1 MNEIFENLYEMTA
14 FSNIIAEPQFLIM
27 YAIAF
32 VLLYLGIKKQYEP
45 LLLVPIAFGVLL
57 ANFPGGD
64 MGVIQA
70 DENGMVM
77 INGVMKNIWE
87 MPLHDIAHELG
98 LMNFIYYML
107 IKTGF
112 LPPIIFMGV
121 GALTDFGPMLR
132 NLRLSI
138 FGAAAQLGIFTVLL
152 VSILMG
158 FTPKEAAS
166 LGIIGGADG
175 PTAIFTTIKLAPH
188 LLGPIAIA
196 AYSYMAL
203 VPVIIPLVVK
213 LLCSKKELSINMK
226 EQEKKYPSKTEIKN
240 LRVLK
245 IIFPIVV
252 TTVVA
257 LFVPSAVPLI
267 GMLMFGNLVKEI
279 GSNTFRLFDAASNS
293 IMNAATIFLGLS
305 VGATMT
311 TEAFLNWTTIGI
323 VIGGFLAF
331 ALSITGGILFVKL
344 VNLFSKKKINPL
356 IGATGLSAVPM
367 ASRAAN
373 EDLFIMSISMQNH
386 GGYTEKYDN
395 FDEKVRLLGLNY
407 PDVNQYLSLVHE
419 SDSALEYLIS
429 YFQNVDDPVE
439 IVFFGDHQPSLS
451 SSFYPNLNG
460 KGLSG
465 LTEDELEDLYTI
477 PFFIWTNYES
487 TEVELPV
494 TSINYLSTLAL
505 ERAGIELPA
514 YNQFLADMMETIPAI
529 NSRGY
534 YSKSAGGFLHIE
546 EATGEEADWIRN
558 YNILQYNNMFDKK
571 EKSEVFFPYLK

>member
-1 MNEIFENLYEMTA
+1 
-14 FSNIIAEPQFLIM
+14 
-27 YAIAF
+27 
-32 VLLYLGIKKQYEP
+32 
-45 LLLVPIAFGVLL
+45 
-57 ANFPGGD
+57 

-70 DENGMVM
+70 DENGM
-77 INGVMKNIWE
+77 INVHGVMKNIWE

-152 VSILMG
+152 VAILMG

-226 EQEKKYPSKTEIKN
+226 EQEKKYPSTTEIKN

-279 GSNTFRLFDAASNS
+279 GTNTFRLFDAASNS

-311 TEAFLNWTTIGI
+311 ARGVPELHDNRYRNRRLPCIRPFHSGRHLLRQTVQPLHKEENQPADRSNRTERRTDGI
-323 VIGGFLAF
+323 
-331 ALSITGGILFVKL
+331 
-344 VNLFSKKKINPL
+344 P
-356 IGATGLSAVPM
+356 
-367 ASRAAN
+367 R
-373 EDLFIMSISMQNH
+373 
-386 GGYTEKYDN
+386 
-395 FDEKVRLLGLNY
+395 
-407 PDVNQYLSLVHE
+407 
-419 SDSALEYLIS
+419 
-429 YFQNVDDPVE
+429 
-439 IVFFGDHQPSLS
+439 
-451 SSFYPNLNG
+451 G
-460 KGLSG
+460 K
-465 LTEDELEDLYTI
+465 
-477 PFFIWTNYES
+477 
-487 TEVELPV
+487 
-494 TSINYLSTLAL
+494 
-505 ERAGIELPA
+505 
-514 YNQFLADMMETIPAI
+514 
-529 NSRGY
+529 
-534 YSKSAGGFLHIE
+534 
-546 EATGEEADWIRN
+546 
-558 YNILQYNNMFDKK
+558 
-571 EKSEVFFPYLK
+571 

>member
-1 MNEIFENLYEMTA
+1 MNGIFEKLYDMTA
-14 FSNIIAEPQFLIM
+14 FSNIVAEPQFLVM
-27 YAIAF
+27 YVIAF

-57 ANFPGGD
+57 ANFPGGG

-70 DENGMVM
+70 DENGMILV
-77 INGVMKNIWE
+77 NGVMKNIWE

-98 LMNFIYYML
+98 LMNFVYYML

-152 VSILMG
+152 VAILMG
-158 FTPKEAAS
+158 FTPSEAAS

-203 VPVIIPLVVK
+203 VPVIIPLVVR
-213 LLCSKKELSINMK
+213 LLCTKKELSINMK

-279 GSNTFRLFDAASNS
+279 GANTFRLFDAASNS
-293 IMNAATIFLGLS
+293 IMN
-305 VGATMT
+305 
-311 TEAFLNWTTIGI
+311 WTTIGI
-323 VIGGFLAF
+323 VVGGFLAF
-331 ALSITGGILFVKL
+331 ALSIAGGIFFVKL
-344 VNLFSKKKINPL
+344 VNLFTKKKINPL

-367 ASRAAN
+367 ASRVAN
-373 EDLFIMSISMQNH
+373 DIAL
-386 GGYTEKYDN
+386 KYDPKN
-395 FDEKVRLLGLNY
+395 HVL
-407 PDVNQYLSLVHE
+407 QYCMASNISGVIG
-419 SDSALEYLIS
+419 SAVAAGVLIS
-429 YFQNVDDPVE
+429 F
-439 IVFFGDHQPSLS
+439 LS
-451 SSFYPNLNG
+451 
-460 KGLSG
+460 
-465 LTEDELEDLYTI
+465 
-477 PFFIWTNYES
+477 
-487 TEVELPV
+487 
-494 TSINYLSTLAL
+494 
-505 ERAGIELPA
+505 
-514 YNQFLADMMETIPAI
+514 
-529 NSRGY
+529 
-534 YSKSAGGFLHIE
+534 
-546 EATGEEADWIRN
+546 
-558 YNILQYNNMFDKK
+558 
-571 EKSEVFFPYLK
+571 